1 MTMTIDEVV
10 AMFVS
15 EAEDDIIGLW
25 EVIKVAGEDTDE
37 GKGENLRKTS
47 IEIVRRMLARGFW
60 AGDMIKGGSA
70 VDPWPDQQPEAV
82 IARIEAE
89 WSALGRV
96 PNIGDIVYFERDDA
110 N

>member
-1 MTMTIDEVV
+1 MTIDEIV

-15 EAEDDIIGLW
+15 QAKGDIIGLW
-25 EVIKVAGEDTDE
+25 EVIKVAEEDTDE

-60 AGDMIKGGSA
+60 AGVMSANGCA
-70 VDPWPDQQPEAV
+70 VDAWPDQRPEAV

-89 WSALGRV
+89 WDALKGKL
-96 PNIGDIVYFERDDA
+96 NYEDMIYFDRDEQ